1 MKRWDFTVY
10 TILMIL
16 LVDKFIETESAGYLI
31 MIVFMIF
38 SFGKKHFDE
47 RAKPKQ
53 TRGVEQIRN
62 AEEAHINALLEKV
75 EALGH
80 EAELDANKEGN
91 E

>member
-38 SFGKKHFDE
+38 SFGKNQFDE
-47 RAKPKQ
+47 RRKPKQ
-53 TRGVEQIRN
+53 IKEVEQVRG
-62 AEEAHINALLEKV
+62 ADEAHINALLEKV
-75 EALGH
+75 EALG
-80 EAELDANKEGN
+80 AELDAKEEG